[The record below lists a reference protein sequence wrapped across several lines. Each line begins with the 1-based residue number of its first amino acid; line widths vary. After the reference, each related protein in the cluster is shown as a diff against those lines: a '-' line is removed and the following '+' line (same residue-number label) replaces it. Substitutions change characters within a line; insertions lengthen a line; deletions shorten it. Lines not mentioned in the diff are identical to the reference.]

1 MLRDQA
7 ERRKLKGLPVWSWG
21 TPPTPDDPHPSN
33 VVTQT
38 YPDGTFDTRIPP
50 ATNKVIAE
58 YEEAI
63 ETWPD
68 CAELRIDYAFSLS
81 LAGMKDAAIA
91 QTLEAIRIRPEW
103 DRARRFLNAG
113 ESMTLEPVEAT
124 LVVAVAVGRT
134 KDLRAVIYAA

>member
-1 MLRDQA
+1 MRRRGTKRSRWEMLRDQA
-7 ERRKLKGLPVWSWG
+7 ERRKLKGRPVWSWG
-21 TPPTPDDPHPSN
+21 TPPTPDDPYPSN

-68 CAELRIDYAFSLS
+68 CAELRMEYAFSLS
-81 LAGMKDAAIA
+81 LADMREQAVA
-91 QTLEAIRIRPEW
+91 QAQEAVRIRPELE
-103 DRARRFLNAG
+103 RARSFVRSLSNG
-113 ESMTLEPVEAT
+113 SQTRGTNERQIDGGV
-124 LVVAVAVGRT
+124 
-134 KDLRAVIYAA
+134 